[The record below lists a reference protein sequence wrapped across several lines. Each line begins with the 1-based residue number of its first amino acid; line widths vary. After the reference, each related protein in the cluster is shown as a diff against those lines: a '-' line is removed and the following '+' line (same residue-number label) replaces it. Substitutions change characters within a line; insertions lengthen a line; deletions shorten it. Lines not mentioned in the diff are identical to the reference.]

1 MGIGKG
7 KKSILE
13 PYYPEMYSLR
23 KKGQTYQGITNH
35 LNEKYNLKLWK
46 NQVYSFLKRREK
58 KKILPKAMIRNT
70 GDIKGLKTVKNQSKK
85 NSFDLFN
92 LN

>member
-13 PYYPEMYSLR
+13 PHYPEMYIQR
-23 KKGQTYQGITNH
+23 QKGRTYQEITDY
-35 LNEKYNLKLWK
+35 LNCKYNLKLWK
-46 NQVYSFLKRREK
+46 NQVYSFLIRREK
-58 KKILPKAMIRNT
+58 KKILPKAKIQNT
-70 GDIKGLKTVKNQSKK
+70 GDIKRLTPVKNQQPKD
-85 NSFDLFN
+85 NYDLFN